1 MCMCINYLLKLTKP
15 WRDIGFADFVR
26 LVRHCRPSQINDIK
40 WNKWGLKQTR
50 IRLMLLNYWQHRG
63 HTQNDTQNQVETDE
77 KFVKPAVSSVYTC
90 VIAKTETNANQTSN
104 VKENSSRQQGPKP
117 ILICRWSVKKKEIK
131 SYEKTAN

>member
-1 MCMCINYLLKLTKP
+1 MLIITKLVCYWNDHKIESTPVTIQKMDMSINYLLKLTKP
-15 WRDIGFADFVR
+15 WRDIGFAHFVR

-50 IRLMLLNYWQHRG
+50 IRLMLLNHWQHRG

-77 KFVKPAVSSVYTC
+77 KFVKPAVSSVYSC

-104 VKENSSRQQGPKP
+104 VKENSSR
-117 ILICRWSVKKKEIK
+117 
-131 SYEKTAN
+131 